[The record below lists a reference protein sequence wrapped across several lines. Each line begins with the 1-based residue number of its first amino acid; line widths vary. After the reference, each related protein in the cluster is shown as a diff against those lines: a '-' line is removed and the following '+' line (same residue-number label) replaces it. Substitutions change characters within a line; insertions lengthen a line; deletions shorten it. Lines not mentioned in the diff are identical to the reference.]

1 MTDAYVALQTTYFF
15 YMFLLEI
22 IEESLLYKSV
32 DDFLLENGTSIVYKE
47 GKSLRLLQGIK
58 MVVMKKCL
66 KGLVKTGYTYVTILR
81 TDLASETYKGSNPKK
96 DNI

>member
-1 MTDAYVALQTTYFF
+1 MALQTTYFF
-15 YMFLLEI
+15 YIFLLEI

-96 DNI
+96 ENI